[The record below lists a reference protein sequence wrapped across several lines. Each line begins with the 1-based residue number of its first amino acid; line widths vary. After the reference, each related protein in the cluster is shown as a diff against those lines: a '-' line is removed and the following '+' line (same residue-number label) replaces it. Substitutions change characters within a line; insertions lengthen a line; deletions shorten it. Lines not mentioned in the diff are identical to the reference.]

1 MYFIKRYK
9 MWNKV
14 LGIKSQDLWL
24 KAEITDENS
33 KHN

>member
-1 MYFIKRYK
+1 

-33 KHN
+33 KHNWIDISNLI